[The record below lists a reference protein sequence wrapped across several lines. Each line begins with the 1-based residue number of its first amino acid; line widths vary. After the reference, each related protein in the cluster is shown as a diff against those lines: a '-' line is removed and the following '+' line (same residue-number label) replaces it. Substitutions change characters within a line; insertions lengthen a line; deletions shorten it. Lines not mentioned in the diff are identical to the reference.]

1 MTFHEVVQ
9 SLDVETVI
17 SALVALAVGMFGM
30 ARWLV
35 GRLERSLDHRFAA
48 MEQARSE
55 SSEQWRASFAALDL
69 LAREN
74 ERRLTQLLIDLPLK
88 YQQRDDAIR
97 QEVAIIHR
105 LDALG
110 VKVDAALNCPVKS
123 CPLN

>member
-110 VKVDAALNCPVKS
+110 VKVDAALTCHVKS
-123 CPLN
+123 YPLD